1 MKTFLSVSLAGC
13 LTLPGALF
21 ICGTSLRAQTGQAV
35 IGTHDGG
42 TSELLESIFIPPK
55 PNAPFSLTLET
66 EWTRPM
72 GNGGTFTL
80 ANKRRIMRDSAGHVY
95 QERWY
100 LVPKGGS
107 IEPTMNYTQIAD
119 PYEHVGYSCEVASKT
134 CFTEPY
140 RRSAAATYQPA
151 IGVSGPLPNGQG
163 FRKVEDLGRKEIEGL
178 ETTGFRETTTANP
191 GVFGNDQP
199 MITIREFWYSPQLGI
214 NLISL
219 FDSPQSGKQQFT
231 ATKVSTAEP
240 DPHRFTLPEGFSVD
254 RSGIEEPKP

>member
-1 MKTFLSVSLAGC
+1 MKALLSISLAGC
-13 LTLPGALF
+13 LTLPAVLF
-21 ICGTSLRAQTGQAV
+21 IFGSSLSAQTGQTV

-55 PNAPFSLTLET
+55 PNVPFSLTLET

-72 GNGGTFTL
+72 ANGGTFTL

-100 LVPKGGS
+100 LVPKGGK
-107 IEPTMNYTQIAD
+107 IESTMNYIQIAD

-140 RRSAAATYQPA
+140 NRSASANYQPA
-151 IGVSGPLPNGQG
+151 VGKSGALPNGQG
-163 FRKVEDLGRKEIEGL
+163 SRTVEDLGKKDIEGL
-178 ETTGFRETTTANP
+178 ETIGFRETTTVNP

-199 MITIREFWYSPQLGI
+199 MIIIREFWYSPQLGI

-219 FDSPQSGKQQFT
+219 LDSPQSGKQQFT
-231 ATKVSTAEP
+231 VTHVSTAEP
-240 DPHRFTLPEGFSVD
+240 DPHFFTLPEGYSVD
-254 RSGIEEPKP
+254 RSGIEKSKP